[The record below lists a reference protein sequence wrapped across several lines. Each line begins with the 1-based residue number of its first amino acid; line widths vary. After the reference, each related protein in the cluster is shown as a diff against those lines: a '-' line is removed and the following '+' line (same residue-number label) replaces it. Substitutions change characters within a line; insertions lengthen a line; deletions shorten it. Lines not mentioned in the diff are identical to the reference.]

1 MLIKSYLLEQNI
13 SLVKKSTLTL
23 FYGENLGLQNDF
35 KKKLK
40 INYKDFKII
49 TFHQD
54 EIIKNN
60 DMFFDEINNISLFG
74 DKKVYFIE
82 QANDKILE
90 TLDCIKSNDDELRFF
105 IFSEQLDKKSK
116 LRLFFEKSQI
126 NAIIPCYKDNDI
138 TIKKI
143 IMDTLKGFENLT
155 PQITNL
161 ITDNCNLNRIKLNN
175 ELEKITTFFQNKKL
189 EIEKIEEL
197 LDIRTNDDFNQLKDQ
212 ALLGNKEK
220 TNILLSDTIIEEEKN
235 LYYLNLINQRLLKI
249 YEVLKSN
256 NTSIETSINNLK
268 PPIFWKDKANFSAQT
283 KKWNKEKIKKILNEI
298 YKLELKLKSNSSSKN
313 TLFKKL
319 IVDICAAANAS

>member
-13 SLVKKSTLTL
+13 NLVKKNTFTL
-23 FYGENLGLQNDF
+23 FHGENLGLQNDF

-212 ALLGNKEK
+212 ALLGNKKK

-283 KKWNKEKIKKILNEI
+283 KKRNKEKIKKILDEI